1 MFDDSVMNR
10 KGASI
15 KKKLSGKNI
24 YSFSW
29 PKCVLI
35 IDIKYSEEQL
45 VRLLSMKRRNSK
57 KKQFQFII
65 SENEG

>member
-1 MFDDSVMNR
+1 MFDNSVMNK

-15 KKKLSGKNI
+15 KKKIIRKNVF
-24 YSFSW
+24 SFSW

-35 IDIKYSEEQL
+35 IDTEYSEEQL

-57 KKQFQFII
+57 
-65 SENEG
+65 